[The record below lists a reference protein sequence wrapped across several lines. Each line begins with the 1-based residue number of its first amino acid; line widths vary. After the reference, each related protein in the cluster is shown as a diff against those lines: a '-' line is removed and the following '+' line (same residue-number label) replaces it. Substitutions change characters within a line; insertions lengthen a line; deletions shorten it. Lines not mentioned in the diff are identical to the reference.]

1 MTGERGAGLNY
12 ACYWVKKDGWAR
24 GATKTQHFL
33 HQFLPDGWCGCNVL
47 VLVVGV
53 LVSDSCSLLDVGCRV
68 LTVDCRVALLILIP
82 VCRFSVF
89 RCWLVNCRGRLSLF
103 YRRCPRLLRTLKIG
117 EMPLAHQRE
126 HSALQTRN
134 FWRNVCASM
143 EFQIPDPDPQ
153 TQLNLD
159 LIRIYSI
166 TLDSI
171 LLCHQ

>member
-1 MTGERGAGLNY
+1 MSGVGSRILTVDSRVALAVVAVGRFVSFE
-12 ACYWVKKDGWAR
+12 
-24 GATKTQHFL
+24 
-33 HQFLPDGWCGCNVL
+33 
-47 VLVVGV
+47 VLVVN
-53 LVSDSCSLLDVGCRV
+53 
-68 LTVDCRVALLILIP
+68 
-82 VCRFSVF
+82 FHF
-89 RCWLVNCRGRLSLF
+89 F
-103 YRRCPRLLRTLKIG
+103 RRCPPLLRALKIG